1 MLLALKCQTR
11 RQENSAGTAVNLK
24 GSAMQQNAANQP
36 TPGIKREIVYRVQIA
51 MFWYLCLLFG
61 NTILHPVTDGVLY
74 ATVSALFELFII
86 QAMLGLFGDTPL
98 VRDANELNF
107 YAFLIHL
114 AAIPMFLFGV
124 PSSYHNNAINGMVL
138 FYLIRIF
145 YFGEKRDDGEY
156 KGWTTFGALGVAY
169 RIIMKHGNGPITKHF
184 VFVGKAVI
192 TLGTI
197 IPLWLITIQTN
208 TQQTSLFTILS
219 TSFILIYGYWKN
231 SMANHHAANAA
242 TQAAATKGVSA
253 ATRAR
258 VLRLVRRARRE
269 VAEMRGYIKFLY
281 CASALIFICLLA
293 VTEGTIRRDTIFSYA
308 TGYIDAKTGKL
319 PRAGTDIQ
327 ELMKCFDINGAGK
340 PPPPTKECRD
350 MTNFKP

>member
-1 MLLALKCQTR
+1 
-11 RQENSAGTAVNLK
+11 
-24 GSAMQQNAANQP
+24 MQQNAANQP
-36 TPGIKREIVYRVQIA
+36 TTGIKREIVYRVQIA
-51 MFWYLCLLFG
+51 IFWYLCMLLG

-74 ATVSALFELFII
+74 FLVSALCELFTI

-98 VRDANELNF
+98 IRDANELNF
-107 YAFLIHL
+107 YGFLLHL
-114 AAIPMFLFGV
+114 GAIPLYLNGV
-124 PSSYHNNAINGMVL
+124 SSAYHNNAIDGMIL
-138 FYLIRIF
+138 LYLLRIF
-145 YFGEKRDDGEY
+145 YFGEKRNNGEY
-156 KGWTTFGALGVAY
+156 KGWTTFGALGFTY
-169 RIIMKHGNGPITKHF
+169 QLIMKYGNGPITKHF
-184 VFVGKAVI
+184 VFIGKAVI

-231 SMANHHAANAA
+231 SMANHTANAA
-242 TQAAATKGVSA
+242 TQAAAKGVSA

-281 CASALIFICLLA
+281 FASALIFICLLA
-293 VTEGTIRRDTIFSYA
+293 VTEGTIKRDTIFSYA

-327 ELMKCFDINGAGK
+327 KLMKCFDINGDGK
-340 PPPPTKECRD
+340 PPPPTKECTE

>member
-1 MLLALKCQTR
+1 
-11 RQENSAGTAVNLK
+11 
-24 GSAMQQNAANQP
+24 MQQNAANQP

-51 MFWYLCLLFG
+51 IFWYLCMLFG
-61 NTILHPVTDGVLY
+61 NTILQPVTDGVMY
-74 ATVSALFELFII
+74 ATVSALVELFTI

-114 AAIPMFLFGV
+114 VAIPLYLNDV
-124 PSSYHNNAINGMVL
+124 PSSYQNNALSGMVL

-145 YFGEKRDDGEY
+145 YFGEKQDDGEY
-156 KGWTTFGALGVAY
+156 KGWTTFGALGVTY
-169 RIIMKHGNGPITKHF
+169 RIIMKYGNGPITKHV

-231 SMANHHAANAA
+231 SMASHDAANAA
-242 TQAAATKGVSA
+242 NRAAAPKSVSA

-269 VAEMRGYIKFLY
+269 VAEMRGYMKFVY
-281 CASALIFICLLA
+281 IGSALIFICLLA
-293 VTEGTIRRDTIFSYA
+293 GTEGTIQRDTIFSYA
-308 TGYIDAKTGKL
+308 TGYNDAKAGKP

-327 ELMKCFDINGAGK
+327 KLMKCFNLDTEGK
-340 PPPPTKECRD
+340 PPPPTKECIE
-350 MTNFKP
+350 MTKFKQ